1 MDNSFIPERDA
12 AVRAARAAA
21 LIIREHAGLVSRDDI
36 REKGRHDLVTEIDE
50 QSQRLIMQELA
61 DQFPD
66 YGFLAEEDTEG
77 ARSAASRR
85 WIIDPIDGTTN
96 FTHGVPP
103 YAVSI
108 ALAEDDEVV
117 VGVVLEVVSG
127 ETFTAVRGAGA
138 FLEGR
143 PMHVSSSPDL
153 SRSLISTGF
162 PYRAVDHLD
171 AYLEVLGKFMYGCQG
186 VRRHG
191 SAAID
196 LAYLAAGRFD
206 GFFETGLMPWD
217 VAAGVLLIREA
228 GGRVTQF
235 SGKGDPVF
243 ARQILGSNGRIHDRM
258 IEVVTPLAAVV
269 D

>member
-1 MDNSFIPERDA
+1 MQDPFAAELDA
-12 AVRAARAAA
+12 AVGAARAAA
-21 LIIREHAGLVSRDDI
+21 SIIREEAGKIDRSDV
-36 REKGRHDLVTEIDE
+36 REKGLHDLVTDVDE
-50 QSQRLIMQELA
+50 RSQQLIMEMLYEA
-61 DQFPD
+61 FPD
-66 YGFLAEEDTEG
+66 YGFLAEEDTDG
-77 ARSAASRR
+77 ARSEARRR

-108 ALAEDDEVV
+108 ALAEDREVV

-127 ETFTAVRGAGA
+127 ELFTAVTGRGA
-138 FLEGR
+138 FLNGSSMR
-143 PMHVSSSPDL
+143 VSTVPDL
-153 SRSLISTGF
+153 AGSLVSTGF
-162 PYRAVDHLD
+162 PYRAVDHLES
-171 AYLEVLGKFMYGCQG
+171 YLTVLGSFMYRCQG

-228 GGRVTQF
+228 GGRVTQL
-235 SGKGDPVF
+235 SGEGNPVF
-243 ARQILGSNGRIHDRM
+243 TRQILASNGLIHDAM
-258 IEVVTPLAAVV
+258 IPVV
-269 D
+269 DPLTKVVS